1 MESDLIAKMTSKNQ
15 LTLPKSVTQ
24 ELGDPEYFEVET
36 RNGQLILTPVQ
47 LQRGDAIRAKI
58 AELNLTEQDI
68 ADAVTWARTQQ
79 P

>member
-1 MESDLIAKMTSKNQ
+1 MTSKNQ